1 LGDSCIRPFVG
12 LMGTSVSRCLI
23 AEDVVVIMTDACAA
37 PTRATM
43 DGSIDSEETASLVCA
58 MFVTARSKH
67 RRAVGF
73 TQAAINAPREE
84 QSMHP

>member
-1 LGDSCIRPFVG
+1 
-12 LMGTSVSRCLI
+12 
-23 AEDVVVIMTDACAA
+23 
-37 PTRATM
+37 
-43 DGSIDSEETASLVCA
+43 